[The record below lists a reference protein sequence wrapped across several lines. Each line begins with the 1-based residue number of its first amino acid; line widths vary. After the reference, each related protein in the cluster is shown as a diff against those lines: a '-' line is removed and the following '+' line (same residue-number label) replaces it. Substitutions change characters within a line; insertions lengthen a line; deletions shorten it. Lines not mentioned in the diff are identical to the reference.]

1 MTDYVVG
8 DLQGCLDPLLKLLDR
23 VQFEPTTDRLIA
35 VGDLINR
42 GPQSLETL
50 RFCMGLGSAF
60 KTVLG
65 NHDLHLLA
73 IAHGI
78 RKPTPKDTLDEILN
92 ASDRD
97 ELISWLQ
104 QQPLLLSI
112 DQYTIVHAGIPPNWT
127 VTTAR
132 TLAAEVE
139 QVLRS
144 DQAERYF
151 QGMYGDQPNS
161 WSDDLSGPARWRLI
175 TNYLTRMRYCT
186 ASGQLELQAKTAPD
200 QQDGEL
206 SAQFSPWFSYPS
218 RKTANDKIIF
228 GHWAALEGRH
238 LGNNLFPLDTGYV
251 WGGAMRLMNLST
263 GNYTEQ
269 SAPPK
274 IPSNKA

>member
-23 VQFEPTTDRLIA
+23 VQFDPSADRLIA
-35 VGDLINR
+35 TGDLINR

-78 RKPTPKDTLDEILN
+78 RKPTSKDTLEGILN

-97 ELISWLQ
+97 GLVSWLQ
-104 QQPLLLSI
+104 QQPLLLSAG
-112 DQYTIVHAGIPPNWT
+112 QYTIVHAGIPPNWT
-127 VTTAR
+127 VSTAR

-144 DQAERYF
+144 DRAQSYF
-151 QGMYGDQPNS
+151 QGMYGDQPDK
-161 WSDDLSGPARWRLI
+161 WSDDLRGPARWRLI

-186 ASGQLELQAKTAPD
+186 ASGQLELQAKTAPG
-200 QQDGEL
+200 QQAKEL
-206 SAQFSPWFSYPS
+206 TAQFAPWFSYAT
-218 RKTANDKIIF
+218 RKTVDDKIIF
-228 GHWAALEGRH
+228 GHWAALQGRH

-251 WGGAMRLMNLST
+251 WGGAMRLMNLSN
-263 GNYTEQ
+263 GVYTEQ
-269 SAPPK
+269 SAPPNN
-274 IPSNKA
+274 SQ

>member
-8 DLQGCLDPLLKLLDR
+8 DLQGCLEPLLKLLDR

-35 VGDLINR
+35 TGDLINR

-78 RKPTPKDTLDEILN
+78 RKPTPKDTLDEILSV
-92 ASDRD
+92 SDRD

-112 DQYTIVHAGIPPNWT
+112 DDYTIVHAGIPPNWT
-127 VTTAR
+127 LSTAR

-144 DQAERYF
+144 DEAQSYF
-151 QGMYGDQPNS
+151 QGMYGDQPAS
-161 WSDDLSGPARWRLI
+161 WSDDLNGQARWRLI

-186 ASGQLELQAKTAPD
+186 ASGQLELEAKTAPD
-200 QQDGEL
+200 QQDAEL
-206 SAQFSPWFSYPS
+206 TAKFAPWFSYPT
-218 RKTANDKIIF
+218 RKAVDDKIIF
-228 GHWAALEGRH
+228 GHWAALEGKY

-251 WGGAMRLMNLST
+251 WGGAMRLMNLSN
-263 GNYTEQ
+263 GDYTEQ
-269 SAPPK
+269 RAATNNPL
-274 IPSNKA
+274 

>member
-8 DLQGCLDPLLKLLDR
+8 DLQGCLEPLLKLLDR

-35 VGDLINR
+35 TGDLINR

-78 RKPTPKDTLDEILN
+78 RKPTPKDTLDEILS

-112 DQYTIVHAGIPPNWT
+112 DDYTIVHAGIPPNWT
-127 VTTAR
+127 LSTAR

-144 DQAERYF
+144 DEAQSYF
-151 QGMYGDQPNS
+151 QGMYGDQPAS
-161 WSDDLSGPARWRLI
+161 WSDDLNGQARWRLI

-186 ASGQLELQAKTAPD
+186 ASGQLELEAKTAPD
-200 QQDGEL
+200 QQDAEL
-206 SAQFSPWFSYPS
+206 TAKFAPWFSYPT
-218 RKTANDKIIF
+218 RKAVDDKIIF
-228 GHWAALEGRH
+228 GHWAALEGKY

-251 WGGAMRLMNLST
+251 WGGAMRLMNLSN
-263 GNYTEQ
+263 GDYTEQ
-269 SAPPK
+269 RAATNNSL
-274 IPSNKA
+274 

>member
-8 DLQGCLDPLLKLLDR
+8 DLQGCLEPLLKLLDR

-35 VGDLINR
+35 TGDLINR

-60 KTVLG
+60 NTVLG

-78 RKPTPKDTLDEILN
+78 RKPTPKDTLDEILS

-112 DQYTIVHAGIPPNWT
+112 DDYTIVHAGIPPNWT
-127 VTTAR
+127 LSTAR

-144 DQAERYF
+144 DEAQSYF
-151 QGMYGDQPNS
+151 QGMYGDQPAS
-161 WSDDLSGPARWRLI
+161 WSDDLNGQARWRLI

-186 ASGQLELQAKTAPD
+186 ASGQLELEAKTAPD
-200 QQDGEL
+200 QQDAEL
-206 SAQFSPWFSYPS
+206 TAKFAPWFSYPT
-218 RKTANDKIIF
+218 RKAVDDKIIF
-228 GHWAALEGRH
+228 GHWAALEGKY

-251 WGGAMRLMNLST
+251 WGGAMRLMNLSN
-263 GNYTEQ
+263 GDYTEQ
-269 SAPPK
+269 RAATNNPL
-274 IPSNKA
+274 

>member
-8 DLQGCLDPLLKLLDR
+8 DLQGCLDPLHKLLDR

-35 VGDLINR
+35 TGDLINR

-73 IAHGI
+73 IAYGI
-78 RKPTPKDTLDEILN
+78 RKPTPQDTLDDILS

-97 ELISWLQ
+97 ELINWLQ

-112 DQYTIVHAGIPPNWT
+112 DQYTIVHAGIPPKWT
-127 VTTAR
+127 VSTAR

-139 QVLRS
+139 QVLKS
-144 DQAERYF
+144 DQALSYF

-161 WSDDLSGPARWRLI
+161 WSGELSGQGRWRLI

-186 ASGQLELQAKTAPD
+186 ASGQLELQAKTAP
-200 QQDGEL
+200 QQKNEDL
-206 SAQFSPWFSYPS
+206 PAKFSPWFSHPA
-218 RKTANDKIIF
+218 RQTLDDKIIF
-228 GHWAALEGRH
+228 GHWAALEGKY
-238 LGNNLFPLDTGYV
+238 LGENLFPLDTGYV

-263 GNYTEQ
+263 GGYTEQ
-269 SAPPK
+269 RP
-274 IPSNKA
+274 

>member
-1 MTDYVVG
+1 MTNYAVG
-8 DLQGCLDPLLKLLDR
+8 DIQGCLDPLLQLLETVSFDPSCD
-23 VQFEPTTDRLIA
+23 QLIG

-50 RFCMGLGSAF
+50 RFCMSLGSAF

-78 RKPTPKDTLDEILN
+78 RKPTPKDTLVEILS

-127 VTTAR
+127 VSAAR

-139 QVLRS
+139 QVLKS
-144 DQAERYF
+144 DQALNYF
-151 QGMYGDQPNS
+151 QGMYGDQPDS
-161 WSDDLSGPARWRLI
+161 WSEDLSGPARWRLI

-186 ASGQLELQAKTAPD
+186 ASGQLELEAKSAPD
-200 QQDGEL
+200 QQTDAL
-206 SAQFSPWFSYPS
+206 TAKFAPWFSFPN
-218 RKTANDKIIF
+218 RKTAEDKIIF
-228 GHWAALEGRH
+228 GHWAALEGKH

-251 WGGAMRLMNLST
+251 WGGAMRLMDLST
-263 GNYTEQ
+263 CDYTEQ
-269 SAPPK
+269 SAPPQN
-274 IPSNKA
+274 SQ

>member
-8 DLQGCLDPLLKLLDR
+8 DLQGCLEPLLRLLDR

-35 VGDLINR
+35 TGDLINR

-78 RKPTPKDTLDEILN
+78 RKPTPKDTLDEILS

-112 DQYTIVHAGIPPNWT
+112 DDYTIVHAGIPPNWT
-127 VTTAR
+127 LSTAR

-144 DQAERYF
+144 DEAQSYF
-151 QGMYGDQPNS
+151 QGMYGDQPAS
-161 WSDDLSGPARWRLI
+161 WSDDLNGQARWRLI

-186 ASGQLELQAKTAPD
+186 ASGQLELEAKTAPD
-200 QQDGEL
+200 QQDAEL
-206 SAQFSPWFSYPS
+206 TAKFAPWFSYPT
-218 RKTANDKIIF
+218 RKAVDDKIIF
-228 GHWAALEGRH
+228 GHWAALEGKY

-251 WGGAMRLMNLST
+251 WGGAMRLMNLSN
-263 GNYTEQ
+263 GDYTEQ
-269 SAPPK
+269 RAATNNPL
-274 IPSNKA
+274 

>member
-8 DLQGCLDPLLKLLDR
+8 DLQGCLEPLLKLLDR

-35 VGDLINR
+35 TGDLINR

-78 RKPTPKDTLDEILN
+78 RKPTPKDTLDEILS

-112 DQYTIVHAGIPPNWT
+112 DDYTIVHAGIPPNWT
-127 VTTAR
+127 LSTAR

-144 DQAERYF
+144 DEAQSYF
-151 QGMYGDQPNS
+151 QGMYGDQPAS
-161 WSDDLSGPARWRLI
+161 WSDDLNGQARWRLI

-186 ASGQLELQAKTAPD
+186 ASGQLELEAKTAPD
-200 QQDGEL
+200 QQDAEL
-206 SAQFSPWFSYPS
+206 TAKFAPWFSYPT
-218 RKTANDKIIF
+218 RKAVDDKIIF
-228 GHWAALEGRH
+228 GHWAALEGKY

-251 WGGAMRLMNLST
+251 WGGAMRLMNLSN
-263 GNYTEQ
+263 GDYTEQ
-269 SAPPK
+269 RAATNNPL
-274 IPSNKA
+274 

>member
-23 VQFEPTTDRLIA
+23 VQFDPTADRLIA
-35 VGDLINR
+35 TGDLINR

-50 RFCMGLGSAF
+50 RFCMSLDSAF

-78 RKPTPKDTLDEILN
+78 RKPTPKDTLDEILS

-97 ELISWLQ
+97 ELINWLQ

-127 VTTAR
+127 VSAAR

-139 QVLRS
+139 QVLKS
-144 DQAERYF
+144 DQALNYF
-151 QGMYGDQPNS
+151 QGMYGDQPDS
-161 WSDDLSGPARWRLI
+161 WSEDLSGPARWRLI

-186 ASGQLELQAKTAPD
+186 ASGQLELEAKSAPNQQTDALTAKF
-200 QQDGEL
+200 
-206 SAQFSPWFSYPS
+206 APWFSFPN
-218 RKTANDKIIF
+218 RKTAEDKIIF
-228 GHWAALEGRH
+228 GHWAALEGKH
-238 LGNNLFPLDTGYV
+238 LGDNLFPLDTGYV
-251 WGGAMRLMNLST
+251 WGGAMRLMDLST
-263 GNYTEQ
+263 CDYTEQ
-269 SAPPK
+269 SAPP
-274 IPSNKA
+274 PNSQ

>member
-8 DLQGCLDPLLKLLDR
+8 DLQGCLEPLLRLLDR

-35 VGDLINR
+35 TGDLINR

-78 RKPTPKDTLDEILN
+78 RKPTPKDTLDEILS

-127 VTTAR
+127 LSTAR

-144 DQAERYF
+144 DEAQSYF
-151 QGMYGDQPNS
+151 QGMYGDQPAS
-161 WSDDLSGPARWRLI
+161 WSDDLNGQARWRLI

-186 ASGQLELQAKTAPD
+186 ASGQLELEAKTAPD
-200 QQDGEL
+200 QQDAEL
-206 SAQFSPWFSYPS
+206 TAKFAPWFSYPT
-218 RKTANDKIIF
+218 RKAVDDKIIF
-228 GHWAALEGRH
+228 GHWAALEGKY

-251 WGGAMRLMNLST
+251 WGGAMRLMNLSN
-263 GNYTEQ
+263 GDYTEHRAATNN
-269 SAPPK
+269 SL
-274 IPSNKA
+274 

>member
-23 VQFEPTTDRLIA
+23 VQFDPTADRLIA
-35 VGDLINR
+35 TGDLINR

-50 RFCMGLGSAF
+50 RFCMSLGSAF

-78 RKPTPKDTLDEILN
+78 RKPTPKDTLDEILG

-97 ELISWLQ
+97 ELINWLQ

-127 VTTAR
+127 VSAAR

-139 QVLRS
+139 QVLKS
-144 DQAERYF
+144 DQALNYF
-151 QGMYGDQPNS
+151 QGMYGDQPDS
-161 WSDDLSGPARWRLI
+161 WSEDLSGPARWRLI

-186 ASGQLELQAKTAPD
+186 ASGQLELEAKSAPGQQTDALTAKF
-200 QQDGEL
+200 
-206 SAQFSPWFSYPS
+206 APWFSFPN
-218 RKTANDKIIF
+218 RKTAEDKIIF
-228 GHWAALEGRH
+228 GHWAALEGKH
-238 LGNNLFPLDTGYV
+238 LGDNLFPLDTGYV
-251 WGGAMRLMNLST
+251 WGGAMRLMDLST
-263 GNYTEQ
+263 CDYTEQ
-269 SAPPK
+269 SAPPQN
-274 IPSNKA
+274 SQ

>member
-1 MTDYVVG
+1 VVG

-23 VQFEPTTDRLIA
+23 VQFDPTADRLIA
-35 VGDLINR
+35 TGDLINR

-50 RFCMGLGSAF
+50 RFCMSLGSAF

-78 RKPTPKDTLDEILN
+78 RKPTPKDTLDEILG

-97 ELISWLQ
+97 ELINWLQ

-127 VTTAR
+127 VSAAR

-139 QVLRS
+139 QVLKS
-144 DQAERYF
+144 DQALNYF
-151 QGMYGDQPNS
+151 QGMYGDQPDS
-161 WSDDLSGPARWRLI
+161 WSEGLSGPARWRLI

-186 ASGQLELQAKTAPD
+186 ASGQLELEAKSAPD
-200 QQDGEL
+200 QQTDAL
-206 SAQFSPWFSYPS
+206 TAKFAPWFSFPN
-218 RKTANDKIIF
+218 RKTAEDKIIF
-228 GHWAALEGRH
+228 GHWAALEGKH

-251 WGGAMRLMNLST
+251 WGGAMRLMDLST
-263 GNYTEQ
+263 CDYTEQ
-269 SAPPK
+269 SAPPQN
-274 IPSNKA
+274 SQ

>member
-23 VQFEPTTDRLIA
+23 VQFDPTADRLIA
-35 VGDLINR
+35 TGDLINR

-50 RFCMGLGSAF
+50 RFCMSLGSAF

-78 RKPTPKDTLDEILN
+78 RKPTPKDTLDEILG

-97 ELISWLQ
+97 ELINWLQ

-127 VTTAR
+127 VSAAR

-139 QVLRS
+139 QVLKS
-144 DQAERYF
+144 DQALNYF
-151 QGMYGDQPNS
+151 QGMYGDQPDS
-161 WSDDLSGPARWRLI
+161 WSEGLSGPARWRLI

-186 ASGQLELQAKTAPD
+186 ASGQLELEAKSAPD
-200 QQDGEL
+200 QQTDAL
-206 SAQFSPWFSYPS
+206 TAKFAPWFSFPN
-218 RKTANDKIIF
+218 RKTAEDKIIF
-228 GHWAALEGRH
+228 GHWAALEGKH
-238 LGNNLFPLDTGYV
+238 LGDNLFPLDTGYV
-251 WGGAMRLMNLST
+251 WGGAMRLMDLST
-263 GNYTEQ
+263 CDYTEQ
-269 SAPPK
+269 SAPPQN
-274 IPSNKA
+274 SQ

>member
-8 DLQGCLDPLLKLLDR
+8 DLQGCLDPLLMLLDR

-35 VGDLINR
+35 AGDLINR

-50 RFCMGLGSAF
+50 RFCMDLGSAF

-78 RKPTPKDTLDEILN
+78 RKPTPKDTLNEILN

-104 QQPLLLSI
+104 QQPLLLSV

-127 VTTAR
+127 LSTAQ

-139 QVLRS
+139 QVLKS
-144 DQAERYF
+144 DQAQSYF
-151 QGMYGDQPNS
+151 QGMYGDQPDQ
-161 WSDDLSGPARWRLI
+161 WSESLSGPARWRLI

-200 QQDGEL
+200 QQ
-206 SAQFSPWFSYPS
+206 AQ
-218 RKTANDKIIF
+218 N
-228 GHWAALEGRH
+228 
-238 LGNNLFPLDTGYV
+238 
-251 WGGAMRLMNLST
+251 
-263 GNYTEQ
+263 
-269 SAPPK
+269 
-274 IPSNKA
+274 

>member
-23 VQFEPTTDRLIA
+23 VQFDPTADRLIA
-35 VGDLINR
+35 TGDLINR

-50 RFCMGLGSAF
+50 RFCMSLGSAF

-78 RKPTPKDTLDEILN
+78 RKPTPKDTLDEILG

-97 ELISWLQ
+97 ELINWLQ

-127 VTTAR
+127 VSAAR

-139 QVLRS
+139 QVLKS
-144 DQAERYF
+144 DQALNYF
-151 QGMYGDQPNS
+151 QGMYGDQPDS
-161 WSDDLSGPARWRLI
+161 WSEDLSGPARWRLI

-186 ASGQLELQAKTAPD
+186 ASGQLELEAKSAPD
-200 QQDGEL
+200 QQTDAL
-206 SAQFSPWFSYPS
+206 TAKFAPWFSFPN
-218 RKTANDKIIF
+218 RKTAEDKIIF
-228 GHWAALEGRH
+228 GHWAALEGKH

-251 WGGAMRLMNLST
+251 WGGAMRLMDLST
-263 GNYTEQ
+263 CDYTEQ
-269 SAPPK
+269 SAPPQN
-274 IPSNKA
+274 SQ